1 MGYINKKDNECAWA
15 VDDNRGMIT
24 EGSLTLLMDEDKVK
38 FKRIGNVSE
47 DHKAGT
53 IVVADEDG
61 NIDYVYPWDDSTGEL
76 LDVQNMLFTM
86 RTEYDAAPIGVIVV
100 PESHSPNGIARMV
113 GIRSMNDYYSEIITF
128 YDDAEE
134 MNPRSVCIAVGLDDE
149 LEGYCENIGK
159 TVSLPSIQRPILDST
174 YQKHDDISVYSNDW
188 RWVPIYHEDADA
200 KSDDETFYAIENPYD
215 TLTKWISDGGQC
227 EPLMPSPYLN
237 NGKPNSIYRVSE
249 LSFYNNEYD
258 ETYTFKNGLSDMDGK
273 NNTYKICKIAE
284 RNEYNVTEDIE
295 YCINYS
301 TQGTKPGD
309 WYLPSLGEVG
319 YLLARLGKIREAMR
333 QCCEYLYGDDYAYEI
348 GIFQDII
355 SSTYSDVNARW
366 MYSSNYCCYLYNDEY
381 FQGNVSPFAY
391 VLGNKIER

>member
-24 EGSLTLLMDEDKVK
+24 NGSLTLLMDEDKVK
-38 FKRIGNVSE
+38 FKRVGNVSE

-61 NIDYVYPWDDSTGEL
+61 NIDYVYPWDDSNGEL

-86 RTEYDAAPIGVIVV
+86 RTEYNATPIGVIVV

-113 GIRSMNDYYSEIITF
+113 GIHSENDYYSEINTF
-128 YDDAEE
+128 HDNEEE

-149 LEGYCENIGK
+149 IEEYCENNDGMDL
-159 TVSLPSIQRPILDST
+159 SLPSIQRPILDST
-174 YQKHDDISVYSNDW
+174 YKNHDNISVYDNGW
-188 RWVPIYHEDADA
+188 RWVPICHEEVDTMAGNNGYYVYD
-200 KSDDETFYAIENPYD
+200 NPYD
-215 TLTKWISDGGQC
+215 TSTKWASDGAQC

-237 NGKPNSIYRVSE
+237 NGKPNSIYRVNE
-249 LSFYNNEYD
+249 LSFYDSEYN

-284 RNEYNVTEDIE
+284 RNEINVTEDVE

-301 TQGTKPGD
+301 TKGTKPGD
-309 WYLPSLGEVG
+309 WYLPSIGEVG
-319 YLLARLGKIREAMR
+319 YLLARYGKIRTALR
-333 QCCEYLYGDDYAYEI
+333 QCCDFLYGDDGAYEI
-348 GIFQDII
+348 NIYQDII
-355 SSTYSDVNARW
+355 SSTYYDVNARW
-366 MYSSNYCCYLYNDEY
+366 MFTPCRYTYNDES
-381 FQGNVSPFAY
+381 FNGNVTPFAY
-391 VLGNKIER
+391 VLGNKIES